1 MKEKRQKEHLLEYK
15 LLYTVI
21 ILLVYLVGK
30 SIPLYGV
37 DLSFYLQKEV
47 NAEALLLQTVTGDI
61 MQCSIFALGI
71 SPIMLAAI
79 FVQIGSAM
87 RKSEHRAK
95 SSPKRKQHITLII
108 TLIMSISQ
116 AVMQVE
122 NLQFRVTDQVLPI
135 AKLIAAIEM
144 VAGVMIILWLIT
156 RNKTYGIGGQTAL
169 IFMNIL
175 EGIIATVKGHALQ
188 ELIIPVLISIFVVVV
203 MLIMENSEKRIP
215 VQRISIHNIYAD
227 KNYMAIKLNPIG
239 VMPAMFSTAFF
250 MLPQLVV
257 TGIAWLLPEN
267 DSVLWWHENMSLVKP
282 LGIVTY
288 VVILYIL
295 TIGFSRVFLNPKD
308 ITEQYLKSG
317 DSIVNLHAGKETRK
331 YLSRTIN
338 RMSFLGATVM
348 SICLVIPLVLQ
359 MTGGMTMTLSALP
372 SSVMM
377 LTGLWCNLYREGVA
391 IRNLEAYEPFI

>member
-47 NAEALLLQTVTGDI
+47 NAEVLLLQTITGDI

-108 TLIMSISQ
+108 TLIMSIIQ
-116 AVMQVE
+116 AVVQVE

-144 VAGVMIILWLIT
+144 VAGVMIIMWLIT

-282 LGIVTY
+282 LGIATY
-288 VVILYIL
+288 VIILYVL

>member
-1 MKEKRQKEHLLEYK
+1 
-15 LLYTVI
+15 
-21 ILLVYLVGK
+21 
-30 SIPLYGV
+30 
-37 DLSFYLQKEV
+37 
-47 NAEALLLQTVTGDI
+47 
-61 MQCSIFALGI
+61 
-71 SPIMLAAI
+71 
-79 FVQIGSAM
+79 
-87 RKSEHRAK
+87 
-95 SSPKRKQHITLII
+95 
-108 TLIMSISQ
+108 MSIIQ
-116 AVMQVE
+116 AVVQVE

-144 VAGVMIILWLIT
+144 VAGVMVIMWLIT
-156 RNKTYGIGGQTAL
+156 RNKAYGIGGQTAL

-175 EGIIATVKGHALQ
+175 EGIIATVKGHNLQ
-188 ELIIPVLISIFVVVV
+188 ELIVPVLVSIFVIVV

-250 MLPQLVV
+250 MLPQLVI

-282 LGIVTY
+282 LGITTY
-288 VVILYIL
+288 VIILYVL
-295 TIGFSRVFLNPKD
+295 TIGFSRVFLNPKE

-348 SICLVIPLVLQ
+348 SICLVIPLGLQ

>member
-47 NAEALLLQTVTGDI
+47 NAEALLLQTITGDI

-108 TLIMSISQ
+108 TLMMSIIQ
-116 AVMQVE
+116 AVVQVE

-144 VAGVMIILWLIT
+144 VAGVMIIMWLIT

-175 EGIIATVKGHALQ
+175 EGIIATVKGHNLQ
-188 ELIIPVLISIFVVVV
+188 ELIVPVLVSIFVIVV

-250 MLPQLVV
+250 MLPQLVI
-257 TGIAWLLPEN
+257 TGIACLLPEN

-288 VVILYIL
+288 VIILYVL

>member
-108 TLIMSISQ
+108 TLIMSIIQ
-116 AVMQVE
+116 AVVQVE
-122 NLQFRVTDQVLPI
+122 NLQFRVIEQFLPI
-135 AKLIAAIEM
+135 AKLIAIVEM
-144 VAGVMIILWLIT
+144 VAGVMIIMWLIT

-175 EGIIATVKGHALQ
+175 EGIIATVKGHNLQ
-188 ELIIPVLISIFVVVV
+188 ELIVPVLVSIFVIVV

-250 MLPQLVV
+250 MLPQLVI

-282 LGIVTY
+282 LGITTY
-288 VVILYIL
+288 VIILYVL
-295 TIGFSRVFLNPKD
+295 TIGFSRVFLNPKE

>member
-108 TLIMSISQ
+108 TLIMSIIQ
-116 AVMQVE
+116 AVVQVE

-144 VAGVMIILWLIT
+144 VAGVMVIMWLIT
-156 RNKTYGIGGQTAL
+156 RNKAYGIGGQTAL

-175 EGIIATVKGHALQ
+175 EGIIATVKGHNLQ
-188 ELIIPVLISIFVVVV
+188 ELIVPVLVSIFVIVV

-250 MLPQLVV
+250 MLPQLVI

-282 LGIVTY
+282 LGITTY
-288 VVILYIL
+288 VIILYVL
-295 TIGFSRVFLNPKD
+295 TIGFSRVFLNPKE

>member
-1 MKEKRQKEHLLEYK
+1 MAEKKQKEHLLRYK
-15 LLYTVI
+15 LLYTAI

-30 SIPLYGV
+30 SLPLYGI
-37 DLSFYLQKEV
+37 DLSAYIQKEI

-61 MQCSIFALGI
+61 LQCSIFALGI
-71 SPIMLAAI
+71 SPIMLASI
-79 FVQIGSAM
+79 FVQVGYSLG
-87 RKSEHRAK
+87 KSESRAK
-95 SSPKRKQHITLII
+95 SSPKKRQHITLGL
-108 TLIMSISQ
+108 TLVLAIVQ
-116 AVMQVE
+116 ALAQVGS
-122 NLQFRVTDQVLPI
+122 LQFKAVGQELLFVKI
-135 AKLIAAIEM
+135 VAVFEM
-144 VAGVMIILWLIT
+144 IAGVMIIMWLIT

-169 IFMNIL
+169 IFMNVL
-175 EGIIATVKGHALQ
+175 EGIIATVKGHDLK
-188 ELIIPVLISIFVVVV
+188 ELLIPIIVSILVIIV

-250 MLPQLVV
+250 MLPQLL
-257 TGIAWLLPEN
+257 IAFFAWIMPKN
-267 DSVLWWHENMSLVKP
+267 STVLWWQENMSLAKP
-282 LGIVTY
+282 VGIVTY

-295 TIGFSRVFLNPKD
+295 TIGFSRVFLNPKE

-317 DSIVNLHAGKETRK
+317 DSIVNLHAGKDTKK

-338 RMSFLGATVM
+338 RLSFLGATVM

-359 MTGGMTMTLSALP
+359 MTGSMETTLSALP

-377 LTGLWCNLYREGVA
+377 LTGLWCSLYREGVA

>member
-1 MKEKRQKEHLLEYK
+1 LKEKRQKEHLLEYK

-71 SPIMLAAI
+71 SPIMLASI

-108 TLIMSISQ
+108 TLIMSIIQ
-116 AVMQVE
+116 AVVQVE

-144 VAGVMIILWLIT
+144 VAGVMVIMWLIT

-175 EGIIATVKGHALQ
+175 EGIIATVKGHAVQ

-267 DSVLWWHENMSLVKP
+267 DIVLWWHENMSLVKP
-282 LGIVTY
+282 LGITTY
-288 VVILYIL
+288 VIILYVL

>member
-108 TLIMSISQ
+108 TLIMSIIQ
-116 AVMQVE
+116 AVVQVE
-122 NLQFRVTDQVLPI
+122 NLQFRVIEQFLPI
-135 AKLIAAIEM
+135 AKLIAIVEM
-144 VAGVMIILWLIT
+144 VAGVMIIMWLIT

-175 EGIIATVKGHALQ
+175 EGIIATVKGHNLQ
-188 ELIIPVLISIFVVVV
+188 ELIVPVLVSIFVIVV

-250 MLPQLVV
+250 MLPQLVI

-282 LGIVTY
+282 LGITTY
-288 VVILYIL
+288 VIILYVL
-295 TIGFSRVFLNPKD
+295 TIGFSRVFLNPKE
-308 ITEQYLKSG
+308 ITEQYLQSG